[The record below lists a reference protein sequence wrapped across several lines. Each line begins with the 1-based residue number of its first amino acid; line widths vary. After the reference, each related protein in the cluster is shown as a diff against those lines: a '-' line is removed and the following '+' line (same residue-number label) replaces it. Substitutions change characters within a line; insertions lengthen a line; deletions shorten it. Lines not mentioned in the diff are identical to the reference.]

1 MSDTI
6 TVTFYKKTYSHCSAC
21 DAMASVLQRW
31 IDSHPEVKIKVFT
44 LSIED
49 NMDRIQTYFPNAR
62 QAPVVVID
70 RSRGGDVDRSWT
82 SGNNP
87 DILVDMLNGDQDIWD
102 EL

>member
-6 TVTFYKKTYSHCSAC
+6 TVTFYKKTYSHCSSC
-21 DAMASVLQRW
+21 DAMATVLQRW
-31 IDSHPEVKIKVFT
+31 IDNHPEAKIKVFT
-44 LSIED
+44 LSVED
-49 NMDRIQTYFPNAR
+49 NMDQVRTDFPNAQ
-62 QAPVVVID
+62 QAPIVVVD
-70 RSRGGDVDRSWT
+70 RVNDDINERTWV